1 MSERP
6 VGTQPGDLRE
16 AGLEQ
21 LRRDAELSGR
31 VDRAGI
37 RPRGAPFP
45 QLPRASSETGYY
57 GVPLLKAPAWT
68 WEVPL
73 YFFVGGVAGASA
85 IVGSISRMTGA
96 HPELVRDARA
106 LAAIG
111 GTVSPALL
119 IADLG
124 MPSRFLHMLRVFKI
138 QSPMSV
144 GSWTLMVFS
153 SSAAG
158 LAFLDAVKRRN
169 VTAGH
174 DGHARIP
181 PAVDIV
187 GNAAEFVS
195 VLSGAVLST
204 YTGVLIGATAVPVW
218 NRNVAMLPIHFG
230 ASGMGSAVSI
240 LELKGHNTAAL
251 HALGMASALTET
263 LVGASIEG
271 RKDRA
276 LKPLKTGWSGWL
288 TRIGGLFA
296 GPVPLAL
303 RLLSLAVNGKRR
315 RTLRTAAAISAV
327 AGSVV
332 TRFAWIQAGKA
343 SAGDARIPLE
353 LPEQT
358 SDSEREAINR

>member
-158 LAFLDAVKRRN
+158 LAFLDAVNVATSPPGTTGTRAFRPRSISSEMLRN
-169 VTAGH
+169 LFPCSRGRCFQ
-174 DGHARIP
+174 RIP
-181 PAVDIV
+181 
-187 GNAAEFVS
+187 GC
-195 VLSGAVLST
+195 LSARQRYLYGT
-204 YTGVLIGATAVPVW
+204 ATW
-218 NRNVAMLPIHFG
+218 RCFRF
-230 ASGMGSAVSI
+230 
-240 LELKGHNTAAL
+240 T
-251 HALGMASALTET
+251 
-263 LVGASIEG
+263 
-271 RKDRA
+271 
-276 LKPLKTGWSGWL
+276 
-288 TRIGGLFA
+288 
-296 GPVPLAL
+296 LAL
-303 RLLSLAVNGKRR
+303 PGW
-315 RTLRTAAAISAV
+315 AA
-327 AGSVV
+327 
-332 TRFAWIQAGKA
+332 RFRSW
-343 SAGDARIPLE
+343 S
-353 LPEQT
+353 
-358 SDSEREAINR
+358 